1 MKIKIVTCSLILLW
15 AFLWS
20 CSSTPRGAHFTA
32 EPYETLAEYGFFE
45 GPIAEMNPADGV
57 LPYDL
62 INPLYSDYAHKSR
75 FVWMP
80 AGRSATYTAEGILD
94 FPEDAVLIKTFYYDH
109 DERDQTAGR
118 QIIETRLLIN
128 NGDQWE
134 ARSYVWNKA
143 QNEAIYDVVGN
154 ITPVSWVNSSGQE
167 KTVDYIIPN
176 KNQCKGCHYY
186 NGKQLP
192 IGPKV
197 GNLNKTFAYV
207 DGTMNQLDKWQE
219 LGYLT
224 GSPTDVSPHQW
235 ANWEEPNSGDLHS
248 RAMAYLD
255 INCRHCHNPQGPA
268 NTTGLTLR
276 ADAPPDGQIGI
287 YKSSVAAGA
296 GTGGNEYNI
305 VPGHP
310 EQSILYYRMAST
322 DPAAMMPELG
332 RRTAHTEGLALIK
345 EWIEEMSFE

>member
-1 MKIKIVTCSLILLW
+1 MKIRIVIANLILLW
-15 AFLWS
+15 VVLWS
-20 CSSTPRGAHFTA
+20 CSSSQRGVRVAA
-32 EPYETLAEYGFFE
+32 EPYKTLAEYGFFI
-45 GPIAEMNPADGV
+45 GPIADMNPADGV

-62 INPLYSDYAHKSR
+62 SNPLYSDYAHKAR

-80 AGRSATYTAEGILD
+80 EGSTARYTNEGILD
-94 FPEDAVLIKTFYYDH
+94 FPEDAILIKSFYYQH
-109 DERDQTAGR
+109 DERDHMAGR
-118 QIIETRLLIN
+118 RIIETRLLIN

-134 ARSYVWNKA
+134 ARSYVWNKE
-143 QNEAIYDVVGN
+143 QTEAIYDVVGD
-154 ITPVSWVNSSGQE
+154 ITPVSWINSSGQE
-167 KTVDYIIPN
+167 MNVDYIIPN

-186 NGKQLP
+186 DGKQIP

-197 GNLNKTFAYV
+197 GNLNKTFAYH
-207 DGTMNQLDKWQE
+207 DGEMNQLNKWQA
-219 LGYLT
+219 LGYLK
-224 GSPTDVSPHQW
+224 GKPTEVPSHQW
-235 ANWEEPNSGDLHS
+235 ATWDNPQSGNLHS

-255 INCRHCHNPQGPA
+255 INCRHCHNPKGPA

-332 RRTAHTEGLALIK
+332 RRTAHIEGLALIK
-345 EWIEEMSFE
+345 EWIEKME